1 MKDTIT
7 AICII
12 YLTLMLLS
20 GLIPSLLLDRDERR
34 EAKRKAREAT
44 PEA

>member
-1 MKDTIT
+1 VKDTIT

-20 GLIPSLLLDRDERR
+20 ALIPSLLLDRDDRR
-34 EAKRKAREAT
+34 EAKRKARPTT